1 MMVNRL
7 PSGLEL
13 LLSLLGGT
21 CLVASFFFSPFFLED
36 IFYSSMYL
44 GVAILEG
51 GECDST

>member
-13 LLSLLGGT
+13 LLSLLGGM
-21 CLVASFFFSPFFLED
+21 CLLASFFFSLFFLED

-44 GVAILEG
+44 GVVILEG
-51 GECDST
+51 DELDSI